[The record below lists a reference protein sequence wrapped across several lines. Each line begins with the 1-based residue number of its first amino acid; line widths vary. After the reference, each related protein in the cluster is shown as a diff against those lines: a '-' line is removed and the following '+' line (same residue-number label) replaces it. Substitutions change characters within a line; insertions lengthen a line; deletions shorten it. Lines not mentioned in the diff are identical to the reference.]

1 MRATMLAL
9 WTTLAI
15 LVLCGA
21 TAPDNDLFIQ
31 EYFYDTPEEV
41 LPDTATSSK
50 VIVLPVVLN
59 PSHAEDYQSFMLNS
73 TRTEDV
79 IVFLSTSPDAMQI
92 FKQAADRLMHDGLA
106 PDTRFFAVPLFPS
119 TAEDDDFDGA
129 VFQKLHKLP
138 SPIPD
143 KDFHIVAQY
152 PAKSPSRNLAIHSD
166 NAKMARSSTT
176 ENEWVSRLLVTV
188 EAMKAPASPSKV
200 DVDGMPAILTLG
212 IAFYLLFV
220 AIPRLYGNWQAWL
233 EWIQSKR
240 VWFLICL
247 FVMYLSLS
255 GAFYSIIHGAP
266 LFYFSG
272 SGFALMHPQSQ
283 RQFALEGLF
292 GGMLPFATS
301 AALLTLTH
309 AMPRLLNPENRL
321 HCIFMCGMT
330 LTVTLFLEHALFTS
344 KNRWYQVFF

>member
-143 KDFHIVAQY
+143 KDLHIVAQY
-152 PAKSPSRNLAIHSD
+152 PAKSPSRNLAIHAD

-240 VWFLICL
+240 VWFLIC
-247 FVMYLSLS
+247 
-255 GAFYSIIHGAP
+255 AFYSIIHGAP

-272 SGFALMHPQSQ
+272 SGPLIL
-283 RQFALEGLF
+283 LEW
-292 GGMLPFATS
+292 S
-301 AALLTLTH
+301 
-309 AMPRLLNPENRL
+309 
-321 HCIFMCGMT
+321 
-330 LTVTLFLEHALFTS
+330 
-344 KNRWYQVFF
+344 